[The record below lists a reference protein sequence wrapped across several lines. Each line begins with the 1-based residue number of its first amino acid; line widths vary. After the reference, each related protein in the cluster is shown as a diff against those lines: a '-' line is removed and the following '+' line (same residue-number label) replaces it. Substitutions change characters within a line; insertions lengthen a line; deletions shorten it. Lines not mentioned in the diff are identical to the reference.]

1 MREVISGGF
10 ADGRKQPWS
19 RDYVRVVD
27 WNIDRGLQFSGILNF
42 LRAAEADLILL
53 QEVDLNARRTQH
65 RDVACELARSLQLN
79 YVFGMEFQELSE
91 GSRSSPA
98 FHGQATLS
106 PWPLSN
112 SRIIRFQCQSNFWK
126 PHWYVPRIELFQR
139 RLGGRIALVSEALI
153 NRQRIVT
160 YNLHL
165 ESQGEDV
172 LRLHQLQEALET
184 ARGHSES
191 SLVILGGDFNLNAG
205 TGDAARML
213 RGSRFHDAVRLPKIP
228 TTSVRGLFQ
237 NGRPIDWIYVSA
249 DVRSEGQVHT
259 RVRASDHYPISA
271 SLWRGDCN
279 IPTRES

>member
-19 RDYVRVVD
+19 RNYIRVVD
-27 WNIDRGLQFSGILNF
+27 WNIDRGLQFPRILNF
-42 LRAAEADLILL
+42 LRVAEADLILL

-65 RDVACELARSLQLN
+65 RDVARELARSLQLN

-112 SRIIRFQCQSNFWK
+112 GRIIRFQHQSNFWK
-126 PHWYVPRIELFQR
+126 PHWYVPRIDLFQR

-153 NRQRIVT
+153 NSQRVVS

-165 ESQGEDV
+165 ESQAEDV
-172 LRLHQLQEALET
+172 LRLQQLQEALDA
-184 ARGHSES
+184 ARGQTES

-205 TGDAARML
+205 SGAAARML
-213 RGSRFHDAVRLPKIP
+213 QSSGFHDAVRLPKIRS
-228 TTSVRGLFQ
+228 TAVRALFRH
-237 NGRPIDWIYVSA
+237 GRPIDWIYVSA
-249 DVRSEGQVHT
+249 DVLSEGQVHN
-259 RVRASDHYPISA
+259 RVRASDHYPVSV
-271 SLWRGDCN
+271 SLW
-279 IPTRES
+279 

>member
-19 RDYVRVVD
+19 RDYIRVLD

-42 LRAAEADLILL
+42 LRAADADLILL

-79 YVFGMEFQELSE
+79 YVFGTEFQELSE

-98 FHGQATLS
+98 LHGQATLS

-112 SRIIRFQCQSNFWK
+112 GRIIRFQCQSNFWK
-126 PHWYVPRIELFQR
+126 PHWFVPRIELFQR
-139 RLGGRIALVSEALI
+139 RLGGRITLVSEALI
-153 NRQRIVT
+153 YGQRIVT

-172 LRLHQLQEALET
+172 LRLQQLQETLGDAIRHT
-184 ARGHSES
+184 QS
-191 SLVILGGDFNLNAG
+191 SVVLVGGDFNLNAG
-205 TGDAARML
+205 NANAVRML
-213 RGSRFHDAVRLPKIP
+213 QRSGFHDAVRLPKIP
-228 TTSVRGLFQ
+228 TTAVRGLFQ
-237 NGRPIDWIYVSA
+237 HGRSIDWIYVSD
-249 DVRSEGQVHT
+249 DVHTEGQVHN
-259 RVRASDHYPISA
+259 RVWASDHYPVSATLAISR
-271 SLWRGDCN
+271 S
-279 IPTRES
+279 

>member
-19 RDYVRVVD
+19 RDYIRVVD
-27 WNIDRGLQFSGILNF
+27 WNIDRGFQFSGILNF
-42 LRAAEADLILL
+42 LRVAEADLILL

-65 RDVACELARSLQLN
+65 RDVGCELARSLQLN

-98 FHGQATLS
+98 LHGQATLS

-112 SRIIRFQCQSNFWK
+112 SRIIRFQRQSNFWK
-126 PHWYVPRIELFQR
+126 PHWYLPRIEIFQR

-172 LRLHQLQEALET
+172 VRLQQLQEALEA
-184 ARGHSES
+184 ARGQTKS

-205 TGDAARML
+205 NGDAARML
-213 RGSRFHDAVRLPKIP
+213 SSSGFHDVVRLPKIP
-228 TTSVRGLFQ
+228 TAVRGLFQ
-237 NGRPIDWIYVSA
+237 HGRPIDWIYVSA
-249 DVRSEGQVHT
+249 DVRSEGQVHN
-259 RVRASDHYPISA
+259 RVLASDHYPISA

-279 IPTRES
+279 ILRRES